1 MAYHVEGDSRI
12 FTRLDRAAL
21 IHLVSILHIGIMAKS
36 NSRLIN
42 VSKESNSPASPEVAI
57 AERKVSWSMIHVG
70 HYQYTAALET
80 PEHYFPQHFI
90 SVHLNETAIIKEQ
103 RLDGHLQSDSFSI
116 GDICITPATTPVSV
130 RLHAPWEIMG
140 LYLEPTSITQL
151 TAVDAESIQLVP
163 QFKLQDPLIHQMAI
177 ALKTQL
183 SSPGEWNRIYVESMA
198 TAFSAHLLQHYSTR
212 KPKEESDSQGL
223 SVTRLK
229 QATEY
234 IHEHADQN
242 PSLIEIAQQV
252 SLSPYHFS
260 RLFKQSTG
268 LSPHQYLIDCRITQA
283 KQLLK
288 TTALSI
294 SEIAAQSGFTDQ
306 SHLARHFKR
315 QFGVP
320 PSQFR
325 TQ

>member
-1 MAYHVEGDSRI
+1 MTQSKP
-12 FTRLDRAAL
+12 LL
-21 IHLVSILHIGIMAKS
+21 IDARQASLLSV
-36 NSRLIN
+36 
-42 VSKESNSPASPEVAI
+42 SPEATLS
-57 AERKVSWSMIHVG
+57 ERKASWPMIHVG
-70 HYQYTAALET
+70 HYQHAAAFET
-80 PEHYFPQHFI
+80 PEHCFSQHFI
-90 SVHLNETAIIKEQ
+90 SVHLNNAAVVKEQ
-103 RLDGHLQSDSFSI
+103 KLSGRLRSDDFRA
-116 GDICITPATTPVSV
+116 GEICITPATAPVSV
-130 RLHAPWEIMG
+130 RLQAPCELIG
-140 LYLEPTSITQL
+140 LYLEPAFLAQL
-151 TAVDAESIQLVP
+151 TATDADNIELIP
-163 QFKLQDPLIHQMAI
+163 QFKLDDPLICQMAI

-183 SSPGEWNRIYVESMA
+183 ESPGEWSRIYVESMA
-198 TAFSAHLLQHYSTR
+198 TAFSAHLWQHYSTR
-212 KPKEESDSQGL
+212 KPQGESDSQGL
-223 SVTRLK
+223 STTQLR

-260 RLFKQSTG
+260 RLFKLSTG
-268 LSPHQYLIDCRITQA
+268 LSPHQYLINCRITQA

-294 SEIAAQSGFTDQ
+294 SEVAAQAGFTDQ

-325 TQ
+325 AR